1 MAKYYYT
8 YSQDKVDNL
17 LKETKTEL
25 STSIAN
31 VESTVVSTASD
42 VASHT
47 QQIET
52 LQTNV
57 QNNASNISNIDQD
70 IDGIN
75 TSINKLEL
83 QINNIT
89 SYSWSKVDYGGG
101 SCIEASYGHYLL
113 QVGDYGVTID
123 NDDPSCLMAI
133 TSNGIYVNNY
143 GESTYGTVDEC
154 LENYT
159 LLNPSTTISTT
170 SPNQKIPTCKA
181 VQNYVSSQLSTI
193 KSSPFTLYKEI
204 SATEIYAYQS
214 GMNGTYL
221 LIPTS
226 YNGASI
232 IGANASGGSR
242 STVTVYSPIII
253 QVSSSYNGASYFY
266 TPSGSY
272 YVRYNLSLK
281 NCKLYSY

>member
-70 IDGIN
+70 INGIN

-101 SCIEASYGHYLL
+101 SCIEASYGYYLL